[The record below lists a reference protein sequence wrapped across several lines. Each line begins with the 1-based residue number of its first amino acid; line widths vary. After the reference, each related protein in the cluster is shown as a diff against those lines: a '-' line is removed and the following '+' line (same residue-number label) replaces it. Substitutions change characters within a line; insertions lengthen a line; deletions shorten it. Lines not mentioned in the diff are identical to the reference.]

1 VRIVLLGPPGAGK
14 GTQAG
19 RLADRF
25 HARHISTGD
34 AFRKNVAEG
43 TELGKLA
50 KTFMDAG
57 ELVPDDVVV
66 RVVLSTLT
74 EVAGGFLLDGF
85 PRTIPQAESLDEGLA
100 ALGRPLHAALA
111 FALDDEM
118 AIKRIAGRR
127 TCASCQSP
135 YNVEFEPPAR
145 PGICDVCGGT
155 LVQRADDAEDVVR
168 RRLEVYNEATAPL
181 LKYYSERG
189 LLREVDAVGTE
200 EQVFERAVAAL
211 VDLPAKG
218 DPDREA
224 DQG

>member
-19 RLADRF
+19 RLAGRF

-50 KTFMDAG
+50 KTFMEAG

-66 RVVLSTLT
+66 QVVLSTLS
-74 EVAGGFLLDGF
+74 EVAEGFLLDGF
-85 PRTIPQAESLDEGLA
+85 PRTIPQAEALDEGLA
-100 ALGRPLHAALA
+100 AFGRPLHAALG
-111 FALDDEM
+111 FALDDE
-118 AIKRIAGRR
+118 IVVKRIAGRR
-127 TCASCQSP
+127 TCARCQTP
-135 YNVEFEPPAR
+135 HNVEFEPPAR
-145 PGICDVCGGT
+145 PGICDRCGGT
-155 LVQRADDAEDVVR
+155 LVQRPDDAEDVVR

-189 LLREVDAVGTE
+189 LLREVAAVGSE
-200 EQVFERAVAAL
+200 EQVFDRAVAAL
-211 VDLPAKG
+211 VDLPADG
-218 DPDREA
+218 EPDGEGGR
-224 DQG
+224 G